1 MSAWGDVGSPEGLK
15 KTVLEIIVGVVFI
28 VGGVGAGIAAG
39 VGNYIISALN
49 KTGFTIPSSAN
60 YLSPIASLPSFL
72 PLLLMIVFIVV
83 GVVTIIRILSKVFGN
98 LGTT

>member
-1 MSAWGDVGSPEGLK
+1 MSAWLDVNSPEGLK
-15 KTVLEIIVGVVFI
+15 EVILRIVVGVVFI

-49 KTGFTIPSSAN
+49 RTGFTIPSSAN

-72 PLLLMIVFIVV
+72 PLILMIAFIVV
-83 GVVTIIRILSKVFGN
+83 GVAVIIEVLLKYSEV
-98 LGTT
+98 L

>member
-1 MSAWGDVGSPEGLK
+1 MSMWGDVSSPEGLK
-15 KTVLEIIVGVVFI
+15 EVILSIVVGVVFI

-72 PLLLMIVFIVV
+72 PLILMIAFIVV
-83 GVVTIIRILSKVFGN
+83 GVAVIIEVLLKYSEV
-98 LGTT
+98 L